1 METDTEAN
9 MSYQDMHAGT
19 TNVTFHRLPYHS
31 IQLVVRQVEKQPSFV
46 SLIAKV
52 LGIVTS
58 VRVSSVATQMM
69 IQKCGKTLISDCST
83 RWNSTLFMLNR
94 LLECKGTVIDVF
106 TQQGWHCLQN
116 SEWLKAE
123 QLANMLQPFADH
135 TNILQSD
142 SLSLSGI
149 IPVLKQTFSKY
160 GT

>member
-1 METDTEAN
+1 METYTEAN

-58 VRVSSVATQMM
+58 VRVSSVATQMI
-69 IQKCGKTLISDCST
+69 IQTLISDCST

-123 QLANMLQPFADH
+123 QLANMLQ
-135 TNILQSD
+135 TT
-142 SLSLSGI
+142 
-149 IPVLKQTFSKY
+149 QTFCKVTVFLCLALY
-160 GT
+160 QF